1 MNERV
6 DENTTEPLKG
16 YENGLKN
23 RIQFTSISVGT
34 KDEKETD
41 TIQLSK
47 YVLYIQDVPK
57 IFPDCIQML
66 RW

>member
-47 YVLYIQDVPK
+47 YVLYIQDVPN